1 MTRRNRLRKAARIA
15 GYAGVGLVVLV
26 AVLAVGL
33 PIYFRGERF
42 GQLVEHALPETRG
55 HVHVGG
61 GTWSW
66 STVIALIRG
75 EPGAVSLEDLTI
87 TDPEATEVLHIEH
100 ASARVEVH
108 RKPTRITIHDLEIK
122 DARWRFARMAREN
135 KVGFLAAFEAIPK
148 PGRKKASKPGPTS
161 LSIEGAR
168 LDAVEVTFD
177 EPTWGLTLR
186 DVHATAGLALKGKAF
201 TFEVKDA
208 DVRAGGRLRILKEK
222 NGIVLPIEHAR
233 LDRVATT
240 ADAPDDIRLDASDV
254 ATGTS
259 RTSGG
264 GVFTGI
270 YGISPASKTPG
281 IDLKA
286 RIDDAPDAI
295 NAILANRGLGQRIH
309 VGGKGASVRLHFTQ
323 PFDWVAIDA
332 EARGLDLAMHDLDAR
347 DIAFHVAAQPQQGR
361 FAVDHLSLA
370 SPEGGHM
377 EAEATVDRL
386 RIDAKVTCT
395 RFAARAL
402 LPHALRGF
410 AGKSLDGML
419 HARADLR
426 EGDAELVR
434 STLVLTRAEGE
445 NGPPAV
451 ALLAGASARVPPGA
465 TVVRLSGAR
474 LADGV
479 LRVPRIALGMWG
491 GVFAA
496 EGRIALWDPVERSW
510 LSPARLDLT
519 LQGKGIQI
527 EQLIGSGFARGA
539 ISFDARAHG
548 STEDLTLD
556 LAFRDPRVMT
566 VLGEK
571 VRLPTQAKLRLN
583 GSTIDLGNLPLGGP
597 GESSFVTSGR
607 ISLSGRL
614 ALDVGVVRF
623 PIARLPGI
631 SGTSLPVGGSISGGV
646 RIVGEPKAPSLSGQF
661 TLADVTVAKT
671 SLGGGTI
678 EITPER
684 RGAVSAR
691 GHLTD
696 AIAVDGRLGPK
707 ASGLEGDL
715 TLTLAKLPLDPFLP
729 KLPGGLKVGGFV
741 SGTGVAHIAP
751 GQPATAEA
759 KLSELALLLSSTD
772 ARGRVGA
779 RTEVHAENEIVLR
792 LRGGD
797 GLSLSPARFR
807 SGDAWIEL
815 AGETHGDEQQASVR
829 GHLDLAAAAPF
840 ARAWFKA
847 MAGAVELDLSATNS
861 GSAADALVTGSVAVA
876 APLSV
881 TLVALPIEARIPSGR
896 IRVTNNVAETVAL
909 PIVVH
914 GEHLPSAAVTKIDGK
929 ARLSARLD
937 GASAKHNFAAHLA
950 LDNLDV
956 YAPLLGRKPVH
967 SAGGIVDVRGDIT
980 TGHVDVTRIDLPVT
994 AEAEGLTV
1002 TAGATIDRAKA
1013 AVRLRGSQ
1021 RQLALSGDLD
1031 VAAARISAS
1040 ALRKRATAKTAASAG
1055 KKELAGH
1062 PELESMTLD
1071 LRVRSHGG
1079 AIQVDVNNFPDLR
1092 VDVDMHVGGTVKKP
1106 SLTGAPQGANVWSR
1120 FILALVRL
1128 FT

>member
-15 GYAGVGLVVLV
+15 GYVGVGLVVLV

-42 GQLVEHALPETRG
+42 GQLVERALPETRG

-75 EPGAVSLEDLTI
+75 QPAAVSLDDLTI

-108 RKPTRITIHDLEIK
+108 RKPTVITIHDLEIK
-122 DARWRFARMAREN
+122 DARWRFAQMAKEK
-135 KVGFLAAFEAIPK
+135 KVGFLAAFEGIPK
-148 PGRKKASKPGPTS
+148 ASHKKPSKGGTTT

-168 LDAVEVTFD
+168 LDGIEAMFD
-177 EPTWGLTLR
+177 LPTWGLNLR
-186 DVHATAGLALKGKAF
+186 DVHATAGVAFKAKTF

-208 DVRAGGRLRILKEK
+208 DVRAGGRLRILSEK
-222 NGIVLPIEHAR
+222 NGIVLPIERAR

-240 ADAPDDIRLDASDV
+240 VDAPDNIRLDASDIV
-254 ATGTS
+254 TGGS
-259 RTSGG
+259 HTSGG

-270 YGISPASKTPG
+270 YGLSPASKNPG

-286 RIDDAPDAI
+286 RIDNAADTV
-295 NAILANRGLGQRIH
+295 NAILAHRDLAPRMH
-309 VGGKGASVRLHFTQ
+309 VGGKAANVRLHFTQ
-323 PFDWVAIDA
+323 PFDRVSVDA
-332 EARGLDLAMHDLDAR
+332 EARGFDLAMHDLDAR
-347 DIAFHVAAQPQQGR
+347 DIAFHVATQPQQGR
-361 FAVDHLSLA
+361 VALDHLSLA
-370 SPEGGHM
+370 SPEGGRM
-377 EAEATVDRL
+377 EAEATIDRL
-386 RIDAKVTCT
+386 RIDATVTCT

-445 NGPPAV
+445 AGPPAV
-451 ALLAGASARVPPGA
+451 ALLAGASPRVPPGT

-474 LADGV
+474 LSDGV

-491 GVFAA
+491 GLFAA
-496 EGRIALWDPVERSW
+496 EGRIALWDPDARNW
-510 LSPARLDLT
+510 LSPPRLDLT

-527 EQLIGSGFARGA
+527 ERLIGSGFARGA

-556 LAFRDPRVMT
+556 VAFLDPRVMT

-571 VRLPTQAKLRLN
+571 VRLPTNANLRLN

-597 GESSFVTSGR
+597 GESSFVSSGH
-607 ISLSGRL
+607 IGLSGKL

-661 TLADVTVAKT
+661 TLTDVTVART

-678 EITPER
+678 DITPER
-684 RGAVSAR
+684 RGAVRAR

-696 AIAVDGRLGPK
+696 AIAIDGRLGPK

-715 TLTLAKLPLDPFLP
+715 TLTLAKLPLDPFVP
-729 KLPGGLKVGGFV
+729 KLPAGLKAGGSV

-751 GQPATAEA
+751 GEPATAQA
-759 KLSELALLLSSTD
+759 KLSELTLLLSS
-772 ARGRVGA
+772 VGA
-779 RTEVHAENEIVLR
+779 RGQIVATTEVHAENEIVFR
-792 LRGGD
+792 LKGGE
-797 GLSLSPARFR
+797 GLSLGPARFR
-807 SGDAWIEL
+807 SGGAWIEL
-815 AGETHGDEQQASVR
+815 AGESHGDEQRASLR

-840 ARAWFKA
+840 ARTWFKA
-847 MAGAVELDLSATNS
+847 MTGAVEVDLAATNS
-861 GSAADALVTGSVAVA
+861 GSAVEALVTGSVDVS

-881 TLVALPIEARIPSGR
+881 TPVAFPVEARIPSGR
-896 IRVTNNVAETVAL
+896 IRVTRNVVDTAGL
-909 PIVVH
+909 PIVVR
-914 GEHLPSAAVTKIDGK
+914 GDHLPSAAVSKIDAN
-929 ARLSARLD
+929 ARLTARLD
-937 GASAKHNFAAHLA
+937 GASAKLGFAAHLA
-950 LDNLDV
+950 LDDLDV

-967 SAGGIVDVRGDIT
+967 SAGGVVDVAGDVATGKVEIT
-980 TGHVDVTRIDLPVT
+980 RVDLPVT

-1002 TAGATIDRAKA
+1002 SAGATVDRAKA
-1013 AVRLRGSQ
+1013 AVRLRGTQ

-1031 VAAARISAS
+1031 VSAARISAS
-1040 ALRKRATAKTAASAG
+1040 ALRKRSPVKGATTAG
-1055 KKELAGH
+1055 KKDLAAY
-1062 PELESMTLD
+1062 PQLEAMTLD
-1071 LRVRSHGG
+1071 LRVRSSGG
-1079 AIQVDVNNFPDLR
+1079 AIHVDVNNLPDLR
-1092 VDVDMHVGGTVKKP
+1092 VDLDMHVGGTLKKP
-1106 SLTGAPQGANVWSR
+1106 AITGAPTGANLWSR
-1120 FILALVRL
+1120 FVLALVRL